1 MAKKK
6 KVKLP
11 PEPQWYTS
19 VTNMTTWN
27 YNVYYM
33 TKKEKVLYFLLAFLV
48 GAVVG
53 YVFFGGLFKN
63 EFYEAT
69 MKTRISDA
77 VVMVIIGVIAGR
89 IYLPMRTQ
97 QILLKRKA
105 GLKLQF
111 RDLLDS
117 LNTSLNAGNNVQ
129 DSFQSAHNDL
139 QLQYGESAD
148 IVYELE
154 VILSGVMN
162 NFAIEDMLMDLGV
175 RSAIDDIKSFAQ
187 VFEVC
192 YRKGGNIKD
201 IIRNTQ
207 SILGDKMTIEQDIET
222 MMTAN
227 RSEINI
233 MLIMPVVLVGMMK
246 GTSVEFAANFAT
258 IPGIISTVIG
268 VIMFI
273 IAWFVGRSIMKIKI

>member
-33 TKKEKVLYFLLAFLV
+33 TKKEKVLYFLLAFFV

-77 VVMVIIGVIAGR
+77 VVMVITGVIAGR

-154 VILSGVMN
+154 S
-162 NFAIEDMLMDLGV
+162 
-175 RSAIDDIKSFAQ
+175 
-187 VFEVC
+187 
-192 YRKGGNIKD
+192 
-201 IIRNTQ
+201 
-207 SILGDKMTIEQDIET
+207 
-222 MMTAN
+222 
-227 RSEINI
+227 
-233 MLIMPVVLVGMMK
+233 
-246 GTSVEFAANFAT
+246 
-258 IPGIISTVIG
+258 
-268 VIMFI
+268 
-273 IAWFVGRSIMKIKI
+273 